1 MQESPSPN
9 ASVKAQDLTFLKTIW
24 LGLLVLFSELQWMTL
39 LAIRNWEIS
48 QLRKRLNQELHG
60 LGLVEAAM
68 AGLDVPQEDA
78 REDFFIEKELSLKQ
92 ISFLSEEIK
101 HLSSQLELEHKEY
114 VSARVESWGI

>member
-9 ASVKAQDLTFLKTIW
+9 ASAKAQDLTFLKTIR

-78 REDFFIEKELSLKQ
+78 GEDFFIEKELSLKQ

-101 HLSSQLELEHKEY
+101 HLSSQLESERKEY
-114 VSARVESWGI
+114 VSTRVESWGI